1 MQAALFDALRQPL
14 RLAELPDPEPDRDQ
28 VLLKVCRCGIC
39 GSDLHITEDPVFG
52 ARPGDVLGHE
62 FSGEVLEVGSAV
74 TDLKVGDQVTAAPLS
89 GCGACDSCR
98 RGEPAWCAQM
108 QLIGGGYA
116 QYAAV
121 AGRQCRK
128 LPWGISAADGALAE
142 PLAVALH
149 GVMQA
154 GLKPGDRV
162 LVVGAGAIGLAVA
175 FWARRL
181 GAGAVVVNDLHRHQ
195 EARAMELGASAFLS
209 AEDGPASELAARTRD
224 RLGGDPDIVF
234 ECVGKPGLIDQ
245 CIGLVRPRGTVL
257 VLGLCTARD
266 HFDAFRAISKEVR
279 IVMSVFFSMREFST
293 AIDALDGGRF
303 APQALISDTIALA
316 DLPPAFEALRQRTT
330 QCKVLV
336 DPFAVAA
343 SAAC

>member
-1 MQAALFDALRQPL
+1 MMQAAIFDALRQPL
-14 RLAELPDPEPDRDQ
+14 QITDLDDPEPDRYQ

-39 GSDLHITEDPVFG
+39 GSDLHMTEDPVFG
-52 ARPGDVLGHE
+52 ARQGDVLGHE
-62 FSGEVLEVGSAV
+62 YSGEVLEVGAEV
-74 TDLKVGDQVTAAPLS
+74 THLQVGDQVSVAPLR
-89 GCGACDSCR
+89 GCGDCDSCR
-98 RGEPAWCAQM
+98 RGDPAWCAQM

-121 AGRQCRK
+121 AARQCRK

-149 GVMQA
+149 GVGQA

-175 FWARRL
+175 FWARRM
-181 GAGAVVVNDLHRHQ
+181 GAAAVAMSDVHLHQ
-195 EARAMELGASAFLS
+195 AERAMALGASAFLK
-209 AEDGPASELAARTRD
+209 ADEDLAAQVRD
-224 RLGGDPDIVF
+224 HLGGEPDVVF
-234 ECVGKPGLIDQ
+234 ECVGKPGLIDH
-245 CIGLVRPRGTVL
+245 CIGLVRPRGTVV

-279 IVMSVFFSMREFST
+279 IVMSVFFNMREFHT
-293 AIDALDGGRF
+293 AIDALDGGRY
-303 APQALISDTIALA
+303 APQALISETIALG
-316 DLPPAFEALRQRTT
+316 DLPTAFEALRQRTT

-336 DPFAVAA
+336 DPFAAPR
-343 SAAC
+343 